1 MKLKGKNKIFTI
13 FSIVF
18 AAIVS
23 ISLYFAFIG
32 NMTDVLVVNQT
43 VRGGTQITE
52 SMLSVKKVDKSSLPD
67 NYLKASL
74 RDEVVGK
81 YFDLGLTSGGV
92 LTKDNISVSGK
103 ASLIQSGYI
112 LYSMKDLETY
122 PNGLVTGDHLNIVVA
137 SSSDG
142 NKYVKTIE
150 NVPVASVHME
160 ENVITGIEVYVTPEA
175 AQLIAFAQANGDVSV
190 GLLPLDYKNT
200 NIEILDGGGFISSQS
215 ETGLLPDF
223 IWAEKSGAR
232 LVDANTIESQYD
244 GAYSYNACR
253 LPYHLSQSQDERS
266 QKVVQK
272 MMNFFMKE
280 RRVYAGYDMNG
291 TALNQYQAGSFL
303 APITYASDKGEGY
316 LKLLQQNKYIF
327 TQDLPLDNYYD
338 ATMITM
344 IALEMF

>member
-1 MKLKGKNKIFTI
+1 MSTGLVIMTINQLISETKKTKGLKDRKKQRYLRDLEKLKLEYEKIEVPEYFSKQYNQLNGKGKELIKDMKMGRNIQDIENTI
-13 FSIVF
+13 PIY
-18 AAIVS
+18 I
-23 ISLYFAFIG
+23 
-32 NMTDVLVVNQT
+32 
-43 VRGGTQITE
+43 R
-52 SMLSVKKVDKSSLPD
+52 
-67 NYLKASL
+67 YLKASL

-215 ETGLLPDF
+215 ETNENTS
-223 IWAEKSGAR
+223 AE
-232 LVDANTIESQYD
+232 
-244 GAYSYNACR
+244 
-253 LPYHLSQSQDERS
+253 
-266 QKVVQK
+266 
-272 MMNFFMKE
+272 
-280 RRVYAGYDMNG
+280 
-291 TALNQYQAGSFL
+291 
-303 APITYASDKGEGY
+303 
-316 LKLLQQNKYIF
+316 
-327 TQDLPLDNYYD
+327 
-338 ATMITM
+338 
-344 IALEMF
+344 

>member
-1 MKLKGKNKIFTI
+1 
-13 FSIVF
+13 
-18 AAIVS
+18 
-23 ISLYFAFIG
+23 
-32 NMTDVLVVNQT
+32 MTDVLVVNQT

-67 NYLKASL
+67 SYLKASL
-74 RDEVVGK
+74 KDEVVGK

-160 ENVITGIEVYVTPEA
+160 ENVITGIEVHVTPEA

-215 ETGLLPDF
+215 ETNENTS
-223 IWAEKSGAR
+223 AE
-232 LVDANTIESQYD
+232 
-244 GAYSYNACR
+244 
-253 LPYHLSQSQDERS
+253 
-266 QKVVQK
+266 
-272 MMNFFMKE
+272 
-280 RRVYAGYDMNG
+280 
-291 TALNQYQAGSFL
+291 
-303 APITYASDKGEGY
+303 
-316 LKLLQQNKYIF
+316 
-327 TQDLPLDNYYD
+327 
-338 ATMITM
+338 
-344 IALEMF
+344 

>member
-1 MKLKGKNKIFTI
+1 MKFKGKNKIFTI

-215 ETGLLPDF
+215 ETN
-223 IWAEKSGAR
+223 E
-232 LVDANTIESQYD
+232 NTSSE
-244 GAYSYNACR
+244 
-253 LPYHLSQSQDERS
+253 
-266 QKVVQK
+266 
-272 MMNFFMKE
+272 
-280 RRVYAGYDMNG
+280 
-291 TALNQYQAGSFL
+291 
-303 APITYASDKGEGY
+303 
-316 LKLLQQNKYIF
+316 
-327 TQDLPLDNYYD
+327 
-338 ATMITM
+338 
-344 IALEMF
+344 

>member
-18 AAIVS
+18 VAIVS

-74 RDEVVGK
+74 KDEVVGK

-215 ETGLLPDF
+215 ETNENTS
-223 IWAEKSGAR
+223 AE
-232 LVDANTIESQYD
+232 
-244 GAYSYNACR
+244 
-253 LPYHLSQSQDERS
+253 
-266 QKVVQK
+266 
-272 MMNFFMKE
+272 
-280 RRVYAGYDMNG
+280 
-291 TALNQYQAGSFL
+291 
-303 APITYASDKGEGY
+303 
-316 LKLLQQNKYIF
+316 
-327 TQDLPLDNYYD
+327 
-338 ATMITM
+338 
-344 IALEMF
+344 

>member
-23 ISLYFAFIG
+23 ISLYFACIG

-67 NYLKASL
+67 SYLKASL

-215 ETGLLPDF
+215 ETNENTS
-223 IWAEKSGAR
+223 AE
-232 LVDANTIESQYD
+232 
-244 GAYSYNACR
+244 
-253 LPYHLSQSQDERS
+253 
-266 QKVVQK
+266 
-272 MMNFFMKE
+272 
-280 RRVYAGYDMNG
+280 
-291 TALNQYQAGSFL
+291 
-303 APITYASDKGEGY
+303 
-316 LKLLQQNKYIF
+316 
-327 TQDLPLDNYYD
+327 
-338 ATMITM
+338 
-344 IALEMF
+344 

>member
-18 AAIVS
+18 DAIVS

-74 RDEVVGK
+74 KDEVVGK

-215 ETGLLPDF
+215 ETNENTS
-223 IWAEKSGAR
+223 AE
-232 LVDANTIESQYD
+232 
-244 GAYSYNACR
+244 
-253 LPYHLSQSQDERS
+253 
-266 QKVVQK
+266 
-272 MMNFFMKE
+272 
-280 RRVYAGYDMNG
+280 
-291 TALNQYQAGSFL
+291 
-303 APITYASDKGEGY
+303 
-316 LKLLQQNKYIF
+316 
-327 TQDLPLDNYYD
+327 
-338 ATMITM
+338 
-344 IALEMF
+344 

>member
-1 MKLKGKNKIFTI
+1 
-13 FSIVF
+13 
-18 AAIVS
+18 
-23 ISLYFAFIG
+23 
-32 NMTDVLVVNQT
+32 MTDVLVVNQT

-215 ETGLLPDF
+215 ETNENTS
-223 IWAEKSGAR
+223 AE
-232 LVDANTIESQYD
+232 
-244 GAYSYNACR
+244 
-253 LPYHLSQSQDERS
+253 
-266 QKVVQK
+266 
-272 MMNFFMKE
+272 
-280 RRVYAGYDMNG
+280 
-291 TALNQYQAGSFL
+291 
-303 APITYASDKGEGY
+303 
-316 LKLLQQNKYIF
+316 
-327 TQDLPLDNYYD
+327 
-338 ATMITM
+338 
-344 IALEMF
+344 

>member
-1 MKLKGKNKIFTI
+1 MYLLLLFQ
-13 FSIVF
+13 S
-18 AAIVS
+18 
-23 ISLYFAFIG
+23 
-32 NMTDVLVVNQT
+32 VNQT

-215 ETGLLPDF
+215 ETNENTS
-223 IWAEKSGAR
+223 AE
-232 LVDANTIESQYD
+232 
-244 GAYSYNACR
+244 
-253 LPYHLSQSQDERS
+253 
-266 QKVVQK
+266 
-272 MMNFFMKE
+272 
-280 RRVYAGYDMNG
+280 
-291 TALNQYQAGSFL
+291 
-303 APITYASDKGEGY
+303 
-316 LKLLQQNKYIF
+316 
-327 TQDLPLDNYYD
+327 
-338 ATMITM
+338 
-344 IALEMF
+344 